1 MTGDSFFIAVDVGNS
16 SLGIACY
23 DLESMAAPL
32 PEPIWQNQFL
42 YGQLENPGW
51 WEEIAARIGPASVDW
66 FIASVNRPRD
76 AWLTETIRRARPTD
90 RWHLIRRDDL
100 DLEVE
105 VSEPQAVGIDRL
117 VAAVAV
123 NQLRSE
129 KRPAI
134 VIDSGSA
141 VTIDLV
147 DADGCFCGGAILPGH
162 RMAASALARQ
172 TDLLPEV
179 KVPLSPPVVLGRST
193 SEAIASGVYWGT
205 LGGVLEIVRR
215 MRSQAGADAEIFLTG
230 GGIPW
235 RDELPGD
242 VTCHPDL
249 VHTGIALAAGYLLRQ
264 ARRDGG

>member
-1 MTGDSFFIAVDVGNS
+1 MRASLFIAVDVGNS

-42 YGQLENPGW
+42 YGQLDNPGW
-51 WEEIAARIGPASVDW
+51 WEEIVTRIGVAPVDW

-76 AWLTETIRRARPTD
+76 AWLAETIKQGRPTD
-90 RWHLIRRDDL
+90 RWHLLRREDL
-100 DLEVE
+100 DIEVE
-105 VSEPQAVGIDRL
+105 VSEPQTVGIDRL
-117 VAAVAV
+117 AAAVAV

-147 DADGCFCGGAILPGH
+147 NADGCFCGGAILPGH

-179 KVPLSPPVVLGRST
+179 KVAPSPPPVLGRST

-205 LGGVLEIVRR
+205 LGAVLEIVRR
-215 MRSQAGADAEIFLTG
+215 VRTHHGADAEIFLTG
-230 GGIPW
+230 GGIAW

-249 VHTGIALAAGYLLRQ
+249 VLTGIALAAGHLLRQ
-264 ARRDGG
+264 AHRDDR